1 MKIVTSVLKSLVLVT
16 ALFSLSL
23 TSAFAQSAEEGEKLF
38 SANCTSCHAIA
49 EKVVGPALKNV
60 HTKHKEEWL
69 IKWIKNS
76 QALIKSGDATAV
88 QLFKENNESPMT
100 SFETLSDV
108 QVKSIIAYIKKSSEA
123 PATASTGGS
132 TVISNTNS
140 TTPAVAAEVSDS
152 LKSRINWL
160 IVIIVVLVV
169 MVIVLV
175 FDILGQV
182 GEIQGKPVINWNGI
196 NSKLLLAFGIIGLI
210 AACWEIWEHGK
221 LTVFN
226 QEPASAHGAEYDSM
240 FMITV
245 IITGIVFIIT
255 QALLFWYAY
264 KYKHSAKRKA
274 LFYPDNHKI
283 ELLWTV
289 IPAIVLT
296 ILVVRGLK
304 TWTDITGNNDPDA
317 RVVEVYGYQFA
328 WNARYAGDDNKLG
341 KHDFRKIGV
350 INALGVDTNDANAFD
365 DVVTNEL
372 HLPVGE
378 PVMLKFRAKDVI
390 HSAYLP
396 HFRAQMNVVPGLPT
410 QFGFTP
416 TLTTAE
422 MRAKLNDPKFDYAI
436 LCNKICG
443 SAHYRMKMKVVI
455 HSKEEFK
462 KWMEQQ
468 PKLVNKAAAA
478 AAPATANTNTATGET
493 LAAK

>member
-38 SANCTSCHAIA
+38 SANCTSCHAIN

-76 QALIKSGDATAV
+76 QALVKAGDATAV

-100 SFETLSDV
+100 SFETLSDA

-123 PATASTGGS
+123 PATASTGGGSVS
-132 TVISNTNS
+132 TNTS
-140 TTPAVAAEVSDS
+140 TSTPAVAAEVSDS

-160 IVIIVVLVV
+160 IVIIVVLLV

-182 GEIQGKPVINWNGI
+182 GEIQGRPVINWNGI
-196 NSKLLLAFGIIGLI
+196 NSKLLLAFGVIGLI

-245 IITGIVFIIT
+245 VITGIVFIIT
-255 QALLFWYAY
+255 QALLFWYGY

-283 ELLWTV
+283 ELLWTI

-304 TWTDITGNNDPDA
+304 TWTDMTGNQDPNS
-317 RVVEVYGYQFA
+317 RVIEVYGYQFA
-328 WNARYAGDDNKLG
+328 WNARYAGEDNKLG
-341 KHDFRKIGV
+341 KHDFRQIGV
-350 INALGVDTNDANAFD
+350 INALGVDTNDVNAYD

-372 HLPVGE
+372 HLAVDE

-422 MRAKLNDPKFDYAI
+422 MRTKLNDPNFDYAI

-443 SAHYRMKMKVVI
+443 SAHYRMKMKVVV

-468 PKLVNKAAAA
+468 PKLVNKTTT
-478 AAPATANTNTATGET
+478 APATANNSTATGET

>member
-38 SANCTSCHAIA
+38 SANCTSCHAIN

-76 QALIKSGDATAV
+76 QALVKAGDATAV

-100 SFETLSDV
+100 SFETLSDA

-123 PATASTGGS
+123 PATASTGGGSVS
-132 TVISNTNS
+132 TNTS
-140 TTPAVAAEVSDS
+140 TSTPAVAAEVSDS

-160 IVIIVVLVV
+160 IVIIVVLLV

-182 GEIQGKPVINWNGI
+182 GEIQGRPVINWNGI
-196 NSKLLLAFGIIGLI
+196 NSKMLLAFGVIGLI

-245 IITGIVFIIT
+245 VITGIVFIIT
-255 QALLFWYAY
+255 QALLFWYGY

-304 TWTDITGNNDPDA
+304 TWTDMTGNQDPNS
-317 RVVEVYGYQFA
+317 RVIEVYGYQFA
-328 WNARYAGDDNKLG
+328 WNARYAGEDNKLG
-341 KHDFRKIGV
+341 KHDFRQIGV
-350 INALGVDTNDANAFD
+350 INALGVDTNDVNAYD

-372 HLPVGE
+372 HLAVDE

-422 MRAKLNDPKFDYAI
+422 MRTKLNDPNFDYAI

-443 SAHYRMKMKVVI
+443 SAHYRMKMKVVV

-468 PKLVNKAAAA
+468 PKLVNKTTT
-478 AAPATANTNTATGET
+478 APATANNSTTTGET